1 MKGNCLSGGNNKF
14 LNFPAKMED
23 GRGFSEWY
31 SEGILNKSIR
41 DKYNIR
47 KNWQYRQ
54 FLQNHSNEIIEA
66 NQLLSCDECS
76 TCPYYSPNTEPTY
89 NNTKFI
95 SDSELNI
102 PDPYG
107 FNNSDL
113 KSAYLSRQELQSRMT
128 TPILSQD
135 LLLSLK
141 RAK

>member
-41 DKYNIR
+41 DRYNIK

-89 NNTKFI
+89 NNTKII